1 MDFDDDTNILEF
13 ELKNNKIPLANQVIN
28 GDINGISFTL
38 TTNVNGKA
46 YMTLTNYATGRYT
59 VTYSYAGNDK
69 YNGDNGVDYISITN
83 SSGKS
88 TTELD
93 MDFDDDTNI
102 LEFELKSNDLALAN
116 QVINVGING
125 TSFTVTTDINGKA
138 YMTLSNYTPGYYTV
152 TYSYPGTDKVNGVN
166 RTELIII
173 TNSAGKNSTEL
184 DMDFDDDIN
193 ILEFDLSINDYP
205 LANQVINVGINGTSF
220 TVTTNVNGKA
230 YMTLSNYTPGQYT
243 VNYSYLGTDKVSGI
257 NKTGTIIISN
267 SSKLVTDLDMD
278 FDDDTNIL
286 EFDLNSNNKA
296 LANKTIQVNINGTNF
311 TLTTNVNGKA
321 YMTLSNYTPGQ
332 YIVKYYFEGDKT
344 YNPSS
349 GIETISI
356 TNGTGSI
363 GGLYG
368 ENLTMVYGSLENYT
382 GKLIGDDGNPII
394 GQHVSIKLSN
404 SQGQSKIY
412 SATTDVKGEYQLEIN
427 LYPGEYTALASY
439 GKYSCLNTISVM
451 KDSSITKSVLSAN
464 KFSEPYGAG
473 QNFTGKL
480 LDANGNPLI
489 GQHIAIKLS
498 NTQGQ
503 SKVYWANTDYNG
515 EYQLE
520 ICLYSGVYSAQCS
533 FGGNSKYSDSSAS
546 TSITVT
552 S

>member
-1 MDFDDDTNILEF
+1 
-13 ELKNNKIPLANQVIN
+13 
-28 GDINGISFTL
+28 
-38 TTNVNGKA
+38 
-46 YMTLTNYATGRYT
+46 
-59 VTYSYAGNDK
+59 
-69 YNGDNGVDYISITN
+69 
-83 SSGKS
+83 
-88 TTELD
+88 
-93 MDFDDDTNI
+93 
-102 LEFELKSNDLALAN
+102 
-116 QVINVGING
+116 
-125 TSFTVTTDINGKA
+125 
-138 YMTLSNYTPGYYTV
+138 
-152 TYSYPGTDKVNGVN
+152 
-166 RTELIII
+166 
-173 TNSAGKNSTEL
+173 
-184 DMDFDDDIN
+184 
-193 ILEFDLSINDYP
+193 
-205 LANQVINVGINGTSF
+205 
-220 TVTTNVNGKA
+220 
-230 YMTLSNYTPGQYT
+230 
-243 VNYSYLGTDKVSGI
+243 
-257 NKTGTIIISN
+257 
-267 SSKLVTDLDMD
+267 
-278 FDDDTNIL
+278 
-286 EFDLNSNNKA
+286 
-296 LANKTIQVNINGTNF
+296 
-311 TLTTNVNGKA
+311 
-321 YMTLSNYTPGQ
+321 MTLSNYTPGQ

-503 SKVYWANTDYNG
+503 SKLYWASTDYNG

-520 ICLYSGVYSAQCS
+520 INLYSGEYKAQCS
-533 FGGNSKYSDSSAS
+533 FGGNSIYSESNDS